1 MKNHYILIFLLLTIG
16 TVTAQKK
23 EKLSKEEKE
32 RREKNVQAGNPFI
45 KYGSKAPVAT
55 LSKGKYL
62 EVHDLDSI
70 VTIGTMRWHVDKKE
84 IVGRIK
90 MDSINV
96 DAQPVGDIPGRW
108 MSPDPLSEEYRRWS
122 PYTFAVNNPIRF
134 TDPDGMS
141 VDDVVIT
148 GNKKQETL
156 TQLQSASELTLSMDA
171 NGKVTAQQNF
181 DGPLTEADSQL
192 MNATTDSQ
200 VTVSLNS
207 TDGFKATDGSGAL
220 LTSLG
225 SFDGSKVN
233 ADGTVTA
240 NQTVNPDFGARV
252 DNHVGRQEGVGVVH
266 ETLEAYAEGTR
277 ARATGIGS
285 DPNSKSAQGREASR
299 KNYNAAHDKARSQDS
314 RHTDNYR
321 TYEIK
326 EARGYVRYIENS
338 AGQKMVLYID
348 KSN

>member
-1 MKNHYILIFLLLTIG
+1 MRKNHLLVLLLFM
-16 TVTAQKK
+16 VAAVSAQ
-23 EKLSKEEKE
+23 EKLTKEEKA
-32 RREKNVQAGNPFI
+32 RREKNIEAGNPF
-45 KYGSKAPVAT
+45 KQFGYKAKVAT

-62 EVHDLDSI
+62 EVHDLDSV
-70 VTIGTMRWHVDKKE
+70 VTIGTVRFHVDRKE
-84 IVGRIK
+84 IVGFVSADTI
-90 MDSINV
+90 DGT
-96 DAQPVGDIPGRW
+96 DARPIGDMPSRW
-108 MSPDPLSEEYRRWS
+108 LSPDPLAEEYRRWS
-122 PYTFAVNNPIRF
+122 PYTFDVNNPIRF

-156 TQLQSASELTLSMDA
+156 TQLQAASELTLSMDS
-171 NGKVTAQQNF
+171 NGKVSAQQNF
-181 DGPLTEADSQL
+181 SGPLSEADSQL
-192 MNATTDSQ
+192 MKATQDTQ

-207 TDGFKATDGSGAL
+207 TDGYKSTDGSGAL

-240 NQTVNPDFGARV
+240 NQTINPAFGAAV

-277 ARATGIGS
+277 AAATGTGS
-285 DPNSKSAQGREASR
+285 DPNSKSAQGRAASNA
-299 KNYNAAHDKARSQDS
+299 NYNTAHNKARSQDP
-314 RHTDNYR
+314 RHNDNYK
-321 TYEIK
+321 TYEVK

-338 AGQKMVLYID
+338 AGKKMVLYVD
-348 KSN
+348 K

>member
-16 TVTAQKK
+16 NVTAQKK

-32 RREKNVQAGNPFI
+32 RREKNVQAGNPFT

-122 PYTFAVNNPIRF
+122 PYTYGVDNPVRF

-148 GNKKQETL
+148 GNKKEETL
-156 TQLQSASELTLSMDA
+156 AQLNKGSELTFTMDE
-171 NGKVTAQQNF
+171 NGKVSATQNF
-181 DGPLTEADSQL
+181 SGPLTEADSEL
-192 MNATTDSQ
+192 MNATTNSSF
-200 VTVSLNS
+200 TASINS
-207 TDGFKATDGSGAL
+207 TDGFKTMDGTNAY

-225 SFDGSKVN
+225 SFDGSVQN
-233 ADGTVTA
+233 ADGTMTA
-240 NQTVNPDFGARV
+240 NQTVNPEFGARV
-252 DNHVGRQEGVGVVH
+252 DNHVGRPEGVGVVH
-266 ETLEAYAEGTR
+266 ETLEAIQEAKRAVATGKPADFKTDPKAAGENYKPAHAK
-277 ARATGIGS
+277 ARAL
-285 DPNSKSAQGREASR
+285 DP
-299 KNYNAAHDKARSQDS
+299 
-314 RHTDNYR
+314 RHTDNYDNP
-321 TYEIK
+321 
-326 EARGYVRYIENS
+326 ARNGKVIIINSSGARMILYDEN
-338 AGQKMVLYID
+338 K
-348 KSN
+348 K